1 MRVLLSND
9 DGVNAPG
16 LAALAAAFSDDEVW
30 IVAPDREQSASSHA
44 ISLHRPLRLHE
55 VGPRRFA
62 VDGTP
67 TDAVY
72 MAINHVMRGRRPDLV
87 LSGINH
93 GPNLGND
100 VLYSGT
106 VAAAMEGALLGV
118 SAIAISLAS
127 SPPHHFAEAAA
138 FAAGFARRLAADPPA
153 APTLFNVNVPPGPV
167 RGFRFT
173 RLGHRTYG
181 SEVVEKVDPRGRR
194 YFWIGSD
201 AGFHDVPH
209 SDCNTVYDE
218 GLVAVTPLHLD
229 LTHDELLQGLGDW
242 TMPGYRKEPGP

>member
-16 LAALAAAFSDDEVW
+16 LAALAAAFPDDEVW
-30 IVAPDREQSASSHA
+30 VVAPDREQSASSHA
-44 ISLHRPLRLHE
+44 ISLHRPLRIVQ
-55 VGPRRFA
+55 VGERRFS

-72 MAINHVMRGRRPDLV
+72 LALNHVMRGRPPDLV
-87 LSGINH
+87 LSGVNH

-118 SAIAISLAS
+118 TAIAVSLAAR
-127 SPPHHFAEAAA
+127 SPHDFGAAAA
-138 FAAGFARRLAADPPA
+138 FAAELARRVASSRPA
-153 APTLFNVNVPPGPV
+153 APILLNVNVPAGPV
-167 RGFRFT
+167 KGYRFT
-173 RLGHRTYG
+173 RLGVRTYG
-181 SEVVEKVDPRGRR
+181 NEVVEKLDPRGRS
-194 YFWIGSD
+194 YYWIGGD
-201 AGFHDVPH
+201 ASHQDIPS
-209 SDCNTVYDE
+209 SDCNTVFDD

-229 LTHDELLQGLGDW
+229 LTQHAALQELRSW
-242 TMPGYRKEPGP
+242 TIPGFAKEPAP

>member
-1 MRVLLSND
+1 
-9 DGVNAPG
+9 
-16 LAALAAAFSDDEVW
+16 
-30 IVAPDREQSASSHA
+30 
-44 ISLHRPLRLHE
+44 
-55 VGPRRFA
+55 

-72 MAINHVMRGRRPDLV
+72 MAVNHVLRDRRPDLI

-118 SAIAISLAS
+118 NAIAVSLAS
-127 SPPHHFAEAAA
+127 RPPHAFADAAA
-138 FAAGFARRLAADPPA
+138 FAARFARGLHADPPPT
-153 APTLFNVNVPPGPV
+153 PTLFNVNVPPGPV
-167 RGFRFT
+167 RGYRFT

-194 YFWIGSD
+194 YFWIGGD
-201 AGFHDVPH
+201 ASHHDVPH
-209 SDCNTVYDE
+209 SDCNTVLDE
-218 GLVAVTPLHLD
+218 GLVAITPLHLD
-229 LTHDELLQGLGDW
+229 LTDDAVLARLRDW
-242 TMPGYRKEPGP
+242 SVPGYRKEPAP